1 MGTNQRKNEKENL
14 RFACSAF
21 YSHKW
26 QLDILFC
33 LFDGPMHFGELL
45 RQNKDLSKKVLSS
58 NLKKLEEK
66 GVITRKSYNDG
77 AIVRVEYSL
86 TKEGEKLKE
95 ILLSLSKWGE
105 RNYHGKSNE
114 SN

>member
-1 MGTNQRKNEKENL
+1 MDTNQRKNEKESL

-45 RQNKDLSKKVLSS
+45 RQNKALLLANHIMSKERICPILSFF
-58 NLKKLEEK
+58 
-66 GVITRKSYNDG
+66 IYYFIDT
-77 AIVRVEYSL
+77 
-86 TKEGEKLKE
+86 
-95 ILLSLSKWGE
+95 
-105 RNYHGKSNE
+105 
-114 SN
+114 

>member
-1 MGTNQRKNEKENL
+1 MDTNQRKNEKENL

-66 GVITRKSYNDG
+66 GVITRKHIGKFQFFDQSYN
-77 AIVRVEYSL
+77 L
-86 TKEGEKLKE
+86 HKE
-95 ILLSLSKWGE
+95 IL
-105 RNYHGKSNE
+105 
-114 SN
+114 